1 MNLTYNIDIPATPNN
16 PSNDQPKMKINTNSI
31 SNWVKV
37 DHFGFGDNNG
47 GYHTIIH
54 QNAGVSSVRSRSGQG
69 NTFTNFPLTIAN
81 VNQFFTAN
89 YTADATNATADTQ
102 LFSKTGGGGVNQMT
116 GSFPAIEGYVWLGG
130 VMMQWGSV
138 NFTGG
143 PSFAKQQGNVVFK
156 DRDGPKFCPPFP
168 NNIFVVLL
176 TLHSQNGDTSNSQ
189 SLSYFDIDRTHF
201 RWNYTGSSA
210 YDRFNWVA
218 IGN

>member
-54 QNAGVSSVRSRSGQG
+54 QTSGNRIRNG
-69 NTFTNFPLTIAN
+69 NGKTFTNFPAAILN
-81 VNQFFTAN
+81 VNQFFTAT
-89 YTADATNATADTQ
+89 YQADATNAANDTQ
-102 LFSKTGGGGVNQMT
+102 LFSMTQGGGTNQMT
-116 GSFPAIEGYVWLGG
+116 GSQPATDGYVWLGG

-143 PSFAKQQGNVVFK
+143 PGFAQQSGNVVFK
-156 DRDGPKFCPPFP
+156 DRDGPKLCPPFP
-168 NNIFVVLL
+168 NNIFVVIL
-176 TLHSQNGDTSNSQ
+176 TLHSTSGNTSNSQ